1 MDSEARPAEAKE
13 SLERVGEAAVV
24 IGLGAS
30 GGQEAVR
37 RAIRWASDAVRPLVD
52 EGKALILHSD
62 AAIPDGGCVGEEDRV
77 RLVALPLPEVDRLAG
92 IGQGAGDPWRAL
104 FDVCRKVGGKACAL
118 IGSELESIGGES
130 IQGLIQPLL
139 EGSCDLAVPYYRQ
152 QKLDGLINSG
162 IVYPLTRALYGK
174 RIRYPLTTD
183 IGASAKFIERFSK
196 PEQKNGRMAP
206 LAWLPVRA
214 VCAGMPVR
222 QVRVDLRPPPAKG
235 KPDLSST
242 LSLVLDSL
250 FLEMDRNAA
259 VWQKVRGSQAVVTQG
274 ETKAEAEESAAVDV
288 HKMVESFQMGYRN
301 LVDVWGMAL
310 TPATML
316 ELKKL
321 TRLPEE
327 QFRMPDE
334 VWVRVVYDFALGHR
348 FRVMSRDH
356 LLRAMTPAYLAWVA
370 SYILEVRD
378 AGPRTVDDRLERLCL
393 SYEANKPY
401 LLSRWRWPDR
411 FNP

>member
-1 MDSEARPAEAKE
+1 
-13 SLERVGEAAVV
+13 
-24 IGLGAS
+24 
-30 GGQEAVR
+30 
-37 RAIRWASDAVRPLVD
+37 
-52 EGKALILHSD
+52 
-62 AAIPDGGCVGEEDRV
+62 
-77 RLVALPLPEVDRLAG
+77 
-92 IGQGAGDPWRAL
+92 
-104 FDVCRKVGGKACAL
+104 
-118 IGSELESIGGES
+118 
-130 IQGLIQPLL
+130 
-139 EGSCDLAVPYYRQ
+139 
-152 QKLDGLINSG
+152 LDGLINSG
-162 IVYPLTRALYGK
+162 IVYPFTRALYGK

-183 IGASAKFIERFSK
+183 IGASARFIERFSK
-196 PEQKNGRMAP
+196 PEQKNGRIAP
-206 LAWLPVRA
+206 MAWLPVRA
-214 VCAGMPVR
+214 VCAGMPIS
-222 QVRVDLRPPPAKG
+222 QARVDLRPPPAKG
-235 KPDLSST
+235 DTDLSST

-250 FLEMDRNAA
+250 FQEMDRNAA
-259 VWQKVRGSQAVVTQG
+259 VWQKVRGSQPVVTQG
-274 ETKAEAEESAAVDV
+274 ETKPDTEASAAVDV

-301 LVDVWGMAL
+301 LLDVWGMAL
-310 TPATML
+310 TPATLL

-393 SYEANKPY
+393 AYEANKPY